1 MERQGGT
8 EMERSEVLEFDV
20 IAMEVEMLMER
31 ARAAVVMFTQTRR
44 LMATIAEDM
53 DRLVKDGER
62 LELRV
67 DEMRKPS

>member
-1 MERQGGT
+1 
-8 EMERSEVLEFDV
+8 MERSEVLEFDV